1 MTKSYSRFLL
11 IAFVGSC
18 LIPTVTEAASGL
30 YTTLGAFLDRIGL
43 VLAVSLAAMLVF
55 PRLLRRLAPII
66 DANAC
71 EQASFLDAMPLRHVD
86 LAIAAAAGVSLL
98 LELAV
103 IRWQSSVF
111 PFFAFYT
118 NFGLL
123 ACFAGLGLG
132 YALASRDR
140 IPLALVIP
148 LLGWQFALLIGLRSS
163 LLPGQ
168 SLLLRSIPVVEQRNM
183 GTHIVH
189 SVEQGFAIYFFLG
202 IVFLLTALT
211 FIPMGQV
218 CGRLM
223 SRRAHLR
230 AYGLNLLGS
239 LAGVVAMFLASTFW
253 TPPPVWYAAGFTV
266 ILLLSVWRP
275 PTLVMGLVAAMVA
288 MTILVWPVRDSWQCI
303 YSPYQMLEVGYS
315 PKGTMLNPAPRG
327 NTTSGCTTSRCRA
340 RSMTRSC
347 AKVRDYYD
355 LPYRGSSAPRRPTSQ
370 WSARAPATTWRRPCA
385 PARPTCDAVEI
396 DPAILQI
403 GGANH
408 PEHPYADRRVHA
420 VLADAR
426 SFLRTTDHRYDL
438 IVYGLLDSHT
448 LLSQASSVRLDSFV
462 YTVQG
467 FREARARL
475 KPGGRIVLSF
485 SILERRARPRRC
497 RRCCA
502 RRSTAPI
509 RSRSR
514 PATMERSTFMQAKE
528 GNLTLTPRRRSRER
542 GFEVTTRFT
551 ERAGVDPSTDDWPFF
566 YMPHRVY
573 PGLVPRHA
581 RHGAARRRWRS
592 ARASSASGPACSE
605 ASFALLG
612 AGFMLVET
620 KAITE
625 LGLMFGNTWRVI
637 GIVIAGILVMAFLAN
652 AAVQWLRVRRPQAAF
667 VMLLV
672 TLAAGWFV
680 MGTGGLPSTTA
691 GRVATVALLTCPML
705 FSGIVFST
713 LLAAR
718 PRDAIARVMAANL
731 VGAMCGGL
739 LEYNSMYF
747 GFRFLYLLAM
757 ALLRRRL
764 CALAGVRADGA
775 CGRRGAPRSER
786 GDGKSGLRP
795 GRDGSIVRR
804 RLRPT
809 QGALP

>member
-1 MTKSYSRFLL
+1 
-11 IAFVGSC
+11 
-18 LIPTVTEAASGL
+18 
-30 YTTLGAFLDRIGL
+30 
-43 VLAVSLAAMLVF
+43 
-55 PRLLRRLAPII
+55 
-66 DANAC
+66 
-71 EQASFLDAMPLRHVD
+71 
-86 LAIAAAAGVSLL
+86 
-98 LELAV
+98 
-103 IRWQSSVF
+103 
-111 PFFAFYT
+111 
-118 NFGLL
+118 
-123 ACFAGLGLG
+123 
-132 YALASRDR
+132 
-140 IPLALVIP
+140 
-148 LLGWQFALLIGLRSS
+148 
-163 LLPGQ
+163 
-168 SLLLRSIPVVEQRNM
+168 
-183 GTHIVH
+183 
-189 SVEQGFAIYFFLG
+189 
-202 IVFLLTALT
+202 
-211 FIPMGQV
+211 
-218 CGRLM
+218 
-223 SRRAHLR
+223 
-230 AYGLNLLGS
+230 
-239 LAGVVAMFLASTFW
+239 
-253 TPPPVWYAAGFTV
+253 
-266 ILLLSVWRP
+266 
-275 PTLVMGLVAAMVA
+275 
-288 MTILVWPVRDSWQCI
+288 
-303 YSPYQMLEVGYS
+303 MLEVGYS
-315 PKGTMLNPAPRG
+315 PKGTMLIRAAGQYYQRVHDFSVPR
-327 NTTSGCTTSRCRA
+327 SVDDPELR
-340 RSMTRSC
+340 
-347 AKVRDYYD
+347 KVRDYYD
-355 LPYRGSSAPRRPTSQ
+355 LPYRLVGTTPADVAVVGAGAGNDVAAALRAGA
-370 WSARAPATTWRRPCA
+370 ARV
-385 PARPTCDAVEI
+385 DAVEI

-485 SILERRARPRRC
+485 SILNDELGRKMQEMLRQAFDGAEPV
-497 RRCCA
+497 A
-502 RRSTAPI
+502 ISAGYDG
-509 RSRSR
+509 
-514 PATMERSTFMQAKE
+514 AVTFMQAKE
-528 GNLTLTPRRRSRER
+528 GNLTLTPPAIAGT

-551 ERAGVDPSTDDWPFF
+551 ESAGVDPSTDDWPFF

-573 PGLVPRHA
+573 PVSYLVMLGMVLLVTLALSAGFIGERPRV
-581 RHGAARRRWRS
+581 
-592 ARASSASGPACSE
+592 SE

-691 GRVATVALLTCPML
+691 GRVATVAMLTCPML

-757 ALLRRRL
+757 AFYAAGFVLWLASERTVPVD
-764 CALAGVRADGA
+764 AGVHREA
-775 CGRRGAPRSER
+775 SEVTAR
-786 GDGKSGLRP
+786 
-795 GRDGSIVRR
+795 V
-804 RLRPT
+804 
-809 QGALP
+809 A

>member
-43 VLAVSLAAMLVF
+43 VLAVSLAAMVIF
-55 PRLLRRLAPII
+55 PRVLRRLAPII

-132 YALASRDR
+132 YALAARDR

-223 SRRAHLR
+223 TRRAHLR

-239 LAGVVAMFLASTFW
+239 LGGVVAMFLASTFW

-275 PTLVMGLVAAMVA
+275 PTLVTGLVAAMVA
-288 MTILVWPVRDSWQCI
+288 MTILVWPVRDSWQRI

-315 PKGTMLNPAPRG
+315 PKGTMLIRAAGQYYQRVHDFSVPR
-327 NTTSGCTTSRCRA
+327 SVDDPELR
-340 RSMTRSC
+340 
-347 AKVRDYYD
+347 KVRDYYD
-355 LPYRGSSAPRRPTSQ
+355 LPYRIVGATPADVAVVGAGAGNDVAAALRAGA
-370 WSARAPATTWRRPCA
+370 ARV
-385 PARPTCDAVEI
+385 DAVEI

-485 SILERRARPRRC
+485 SILNDELGRK
-497 RRCCA
+497 
-502 RRSTAPI
+502 
-509 RSRSR
+509 
-514 PATMERSTFMQAKE
+514 MEEMLRQAFDGADPVVISAGYDGAVTFMQSNE
-528 GNLTLTPRRRSRER
+528 GNLTLSPAAIEGT
-542 GFEVTTRFT
+542 GFEVTTRFA
-551 ERAGVDPSTDDWPFF
+551 ERTGVDPSTDDWPFF

-573 PGLVPRHA
+573 PVSYLVMLGMVLLVTLALSAGFIGERPRV
-581 RHGAARRRWRS
+581 
-592 ARASSASGPACSE
+592 SE
-605 ASFALLG
+605 ASFAFLG

-637 GIVIAGILVMAFLAN
+637 GIVIAGILLMAFLAN
-652 AAVQWLRVRRPQAAF
+652 AAVQWFNVRRPQAAF
-667 VMLLV
+667 VLLLV

-680 MGTGGLPSTTA
+680 MGTGGLPSTMA

-713 LLAAR
+713 LLGAR
-718 PRDAIARVMAANL
+718 GRDAIARVMAANL

-757 ALLRRRL
+757 AFY
-764 CALAGVRADGA
+764 AAGFAAWLA
-775 CGRRGAPRSER
+775 SER
-786 GDGKSGLRP
+786 SVAVDAVAPSE
-795 GRDGSIVRR
+795 GSEVTARV
-804 RLRPT
+804 
-809 QGALP
+809 A